1 MEKIVHVAV
10 GVIRREDG
18 KILIARRPEH
28 LHMGGR
34 WEFPGGKVEAGET
47 VQQALA
53 RELREEIAIEVTQL
67 QPLIEIRHAYP
78 EKTVL
83 LDTWWVTAFS
93 GEARGVEGQQTR
105 WVTAEELEQFQFPDA
120 NQPIVDAIQGVVGD
134 TRNL

>member
-1 MEKIVHVAV
+1 MGKIVHVAV

-47 VQQALA
+47 VQQALT
-53 RELREEIAIEVTQL
+53 RELREEVAIEVTQL
-67 QPLIEIRHAYP
+67 EPLTEIHHAYP

-93 GEARGVEGQQTR
+93 GEAYGVEGQETL
-105 WVTAEELEQFQFPDA
+105 WVALEELAQFQFPDA
-120 NQPIVDAIQGVVGD
+120 NQPILDAIQAAHIS
-134 TRNL
+134 R